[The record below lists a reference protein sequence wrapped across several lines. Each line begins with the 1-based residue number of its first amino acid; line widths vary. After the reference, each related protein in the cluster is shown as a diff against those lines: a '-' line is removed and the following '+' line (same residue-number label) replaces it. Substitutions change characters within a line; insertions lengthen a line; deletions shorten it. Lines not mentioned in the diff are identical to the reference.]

1 VRPDLVGRHDA
12 GGTQGARRGR
22 AKSARYYYFN
32 ARNRLRFAAR
42 HLPRRQLL
50 RWLASTPRV
59 SLEILLQGGRR
70 QLLRSPVP
78 LLAVTAG
85 AAAGVTHAVRT
96 LPARPRPPAGP
107 PAPAVVRQPVRVT
120 VAMLTFHRADDLAAA
135 VPLLLAQREEV
146 TDPTTEVDVLV
157 VDNDPAGRG
166 AAMVRALQHPHMRAV
181 VEPTPGIPAA
191 RNRALDE
198 CADRDVLVFIDD
210 DERPHEGWLRH
221 LLDTYRSTGA
231 DAVAGPVVS
240 RFSGTLDPW
249 VAAGA
254 FFRRR
259 RLPTGSPIDV
269 AATNNLLLDMAAVRR
284 TGARF
289 DVRFGLVGVGED
301 TLFTRSMAQQGARLL
316 WCDEAIV
323 TDVVPAERI
332 TRSWVLLRAFS
343 MGDVWSLTHV
353 QLRRTAAGRAAARL
367 HAASRGALR
376 CAAGAVRLGLGRV
389 LRSPYHEARG
399 LRTLV
404 RGAGMVVGA
413 AGVLCQPARGAGAP
427 RAFEVARPFAGGR
440 HRTRRPDGRP
450 GAR

>member
-1 VRPDLVGRHDA
+1 VPVEVLLELGRVCRAEPLTMVSPRLVDPLGGPHFHGSELDLSTGRIRGLHPARRTAQGWSLGASRVEGTGVPWLTGACLAMHRRLFTLIGGLDERYFLYWEDVDLSFRARRHGATLAVRPDLVGRHDA

-85 AAAGVTHAVRT
+85 AAAGVIHAVRT

-323 TDVVPAERI
+323 T
-332 TRSWVLLRAFS
+332 
-343 MGDVWSLTHV
+343 G
-353 QLRRTAAGRAAARL
+353 
-367 HAASRGALR
+367 
-376 CAAGAVRLGLGRV
+376 
-389 LRSPYHEARG
+389 
-399 LRTLV
+399 
-404 RGAGMVVGA
+404 
-413 AGVLCQPARGAGAP
+413 
-427 RAFEVARPFAGGR
+427 
-440 HRTRRPDGRP
+440 
-450 GAR
+450 